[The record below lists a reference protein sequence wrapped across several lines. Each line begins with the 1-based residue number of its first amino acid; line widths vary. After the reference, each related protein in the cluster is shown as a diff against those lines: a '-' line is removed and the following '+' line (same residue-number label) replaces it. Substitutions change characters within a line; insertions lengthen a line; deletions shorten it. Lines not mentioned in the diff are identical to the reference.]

1 MYKWYIA
8 IGLNLLQVFP
18 SVPPFVFVQ
27 WSYLL
32 YTVFSCLVAV
42 PTEFFIDY
50 VTQLLSVS
58 YG

>member
-18 SVPPFVFVQ
+18 CVPPFVFVQ
-27 WSYLL
+27 WCYLL

-42 PTEFFIDY
+42 PTEF
-50 VTQLLSVS
+50 
-58 YG
+58 

>member
-27 WSYLL
+27 WCYLL

-42 PTEFFIDY
+42 PTVRLRDSAPFSC
-50 VTQLLSVS
+50 SV
-58 YG
+58 